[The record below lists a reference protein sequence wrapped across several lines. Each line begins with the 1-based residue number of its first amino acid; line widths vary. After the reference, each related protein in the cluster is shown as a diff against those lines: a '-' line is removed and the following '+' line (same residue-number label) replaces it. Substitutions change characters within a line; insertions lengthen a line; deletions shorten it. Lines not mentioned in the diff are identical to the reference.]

1 MKVADENENVMKK
14 TKNAQCTGHSDLD
27 VEISQIY
34 IFRSISILFFNG
46 SSVERRNRNKL

>member
-1 MKVADENENVMKK
+1 MKVAEKKENVKK
-14 TKNAQCTGHSDLD
+14 KKIRMCTGHGNHD

-34 IFRSISILFFNG
+34 ISFDFNFFFFNV